1 MNVQTAEQ
9 TLESLKSEQAA
20 IPDQIKQAVQR
31 TQRAEVR
38 RLQARE
44 TELNDL
50 ILDAEISVLDAQ
62 IAALPSQQQQ
72 LDMALR
78 QAEATMRQAEQQ
90 HLAAVQKL
98 VAAQDLWRAAYAR
111 ALASDMERDHL
122 TIARQEA
129 ALRAMPATSEVIYSV
144 TGFRM

>member
-62 IAALPSQQQQ
+62 IAALPSQQQ